1 MNFSNFTIG
10 QRIGALSGIL
20 LGFLAIIAVWAYS
33 GVGNADAASA
43 SNSASNGLMYAGV
56 LAFLLGLAASVVIA
70 RSIKTD
76 LQNIVNGIGGGS
88 EHITMAAGQVS
99 TASQALAEGAS
110 RQAASV
116 EETSSSLE
124 EMSAMTKQNADNSR
138 VAAELTAQSTKHIE
152 DADSNVVNMTGAMEK
167 IKSATDQTSKI
178 IKTIDEIAFQTNLL
192 ALNAAVEAARAGE
205 AGKGFAVVAEEV
217 RNLAMRSADAARNTS
232 ELIADT
238 VARVN
243 NGVQVVSGLKEVL
256 SEVMSSSKKIA
267 GLVSEISSAS
277 SEQSTGVDQANK
289 AMVAIEEVTQQNAA
303 TAEEN
308 ASASE
313 ELVGQAESMRGYV
326 LNLNALVSGR
336 QDQHP
341 HSASRLAP
349 SKFAMPSRRST
360 HTR

>member
-20 LGFLAIIAVWAYS
+20 LGFLAITVVWAYS
-33 GVGNADAASA
+33 GVGSSDPAASNTT
-43 SNSASNGLMYAGV
+43 SNALMYTGV
-56 LAFLLGLAASVVIA
+56 LAFLLGLGASIVIA
-70 RSIKTD
+70 KSVKKD
-76 LQNIVNGIGGGS
+76 LQGIVTGIGGSS
-88 EHITMAAGQVS
+88 EQVTTAVGQVS
-99 TASQALAEGAS
+99 NASQALAEGAS

-138 VAAELTAQSTKHIE
+138 VAAELTSQSTKHIE
-152 DADSNVVNMTGAMEK
+152 NADSSVTKMTDAMEK

-217 RNLAMRSADAARNTS
+217 RNLAMRSADAAKNTS

-238 VARVN
+238 VTRVN

-256 SEVMSSSKKIA
+256 SEVMNSSNKIA

-277 SEQSTGVDQANK
+277 SEQSTGVEQVNK
-289 AMVAIEEVTQQNAA
+289 AMTSIEEVTQQNAA

-313 ELVGQAESMRGYV
+313 ELAGQAESMRGYV
-326 LNLNALVSGR
+326 LHLDALVNGQHNQTVRPSSR
-336 QDQHP
+336 QAESTFTMP
-341 HSASRLAP
+341 RKRGASAQ
-349 SKFAMPSRRST
+349 
-360 HTR
+360 

>member
-10 QRIGALSGIL
+10 QRIGALSGL
-20 LGFLAIIAVWAYS
+20 LIGFLVITVIWANSGIAS
-33 GVGNADAASA
+33 ADSVAA
-43 SNSASNGLMYAGV
+43 SNSASNGLMYIGI
-56 LAFLLGLAASVVIA
+56 LAILLGLAASVAVT
-70 RSIKTD
+70 RSIKAD
-76 LQNIVNGIGGGS
+76 LRAIVHHIGGGS
-88 EHITMAAGQVS
+88 EQVTTAAGQVS
-99 TASQALAEGAS
+99 KASQALAEGAS

-138 VAAELTAQSTKHIE
+138 IASELTAQSTKYIE
-152 DADSNVVNMTGAMEK
+152 NADTSVIKMTDAMEK

-232 ELIADT
+232 ELIVDT
-238 VARVN
+238 VTRVN

-277 SEQSTGVDQANK
+277 SEQSIGVEQVTK
-289 AMVAIEEVTQQNAA
+289 AMASIEEVTQQNAA

-313 ELVGQAESMRGYV
+313 ELAGQAESMRCYV
-326 LNLNALVSGR
+326 LNLDELISG
-336 QDQHP
+336 QSDQHSR
-341 HSASRLAP
+341 SASRM
-349 SKFAMPSRRST
+349 SHRRSPSRIDAE
-360 HTR
+360 